1 METKFKKGDLVLVK
15 HRVNERLF
23 SHDEELRHGV
33 IVDVRP
39 FVIGGSGVSS
49 WIGGWAFTQEDKRSE
64 YLIVSPSGEFESW
77 FDEKNVHEVNTV

>member
-1 METKFKKGDLVLVK
+1 
-15 HRVNERLF
+15 
-23 SHDEELRHGV
+23 
-33 IVDVRP
+33 VDVRP